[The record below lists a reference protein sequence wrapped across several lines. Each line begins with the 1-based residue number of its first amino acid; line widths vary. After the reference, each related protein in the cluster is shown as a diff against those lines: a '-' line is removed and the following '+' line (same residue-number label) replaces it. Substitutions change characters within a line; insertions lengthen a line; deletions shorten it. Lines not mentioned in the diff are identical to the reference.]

1 MGCSKRPVCLPP
13 HQQAFLFGPNHLGP
27 AQPCAFIM
35 HQHLDSSYL
44 WSMLNTDYYRV
55 CITFDGNNQV
65 ALEILN
71 LHSISGPFA
80 SEFFLHTV
88 IEKNKKLLRAF
99 ISADISVPIERR
111 SFFWEDLH
119 EIPLP
124 WQSTLD
130 NPLDD
135 IGPYRGDYNWEGSGH
150 CRPGS
155 VLVEPGRYPS

>member
-27 AQPCAFIM
+27 TQPCAFIM

-44 WSMLNTDYYRV
+44 WSMLNTNYYRV

-65 ALEILN
+65 ALEVLN

-88 IEKNKKLLRAF
+88 IEKKHRKNCECCHHHSIFKGHNVIVHIVVLNCQKCNQCLKCH
-99 ISADISVPIERR
+99 V
-111 SFFWEDLH
+111 
-119 EIPLP
+119 
-124 WQSTLD
+124 
-130 NPLDD
+130 
-135 IGPYRGDYNWEGSGH
+135 SGH
-150 CRPGS
+150 KNFQK
-155 VLVEPGRYPS
+155 L